1 MNAFDVYMIILKLAV
16 SVQFMLILLKKQS
29 ITSIEFLI
37 SEMVFKISLGIFLI
51 IFFWINK
58 ISEIRGSDKVIIGF
72 AGVVLIYDAVY
83 INLPHV
89 LDLYGIEFRPLELI
103 HKLFGLD

>member
-1 MNAFDVYMIILKLAV
+1 MIIVKIVV

-37 SEMVFKISLGIFLI
+37 SEMIFKISLGVFLMV
-51 IFFWINK
+51 FFWLNK

-83 INLPHV
+83 INLPHI
-89 LDLYGIEFRPLELI
+89 LEFYGIEFKPLELV
-103 HKLFGLD
+103 HKLF

>member
-1 MNAFDVYMIILKLAV
+1 MNAFDAYMIFLKIIV
-16 SVQFMLILLKKQS
+16 TVQFLLIILKKQS

-37 SEMVFKISLGIFLI
+37 SEMVFKISLGTFLI
-51 IFFWINK
+51 VFFWLNK

-72 AGVVLIYDAVY
+72 AGLVLIYDAVY

-89 LDLYGIEFRPLELI
+89 LEFYDIEFKPLEFI
-103 HKLFGLD
+103 HKLF

>member
-1 MNAFDVYMIILKLAV
+1 MNAFALDVYLFLLKIV
-16 SVQFMLILLKKQS
+16 ISVQFMLILLKKQS

-37 SEMVFKISLGIFLI
+37 SEIIFKISLGVFLML
-51 IFFWINK
+51 FFWLNK
-58 ISEIRGSDKVIIGF
+58 ISEIRSSDKIIIGF

-89 LDLYGIEFRPLELI
+89 LEFYGIHFNPLELI
-103 HKLFGLD
+103 HSLF

>member
-1 MNAFDVYMIILKLAV
+1 MNAFDVYLFFLKIIV

-72 AGVVLIYDAVY
+72 AGVVLIYDAVH

-89 LDLYGIEFRPLELI
+89 LEFYGIKFNPLEMI
-103 HKLFGLD
+103 HKAIGLI

>member
-1 MNAFDVYMIILKLAV
+1 MNAFDVYLFFLKIIV

-37 SEMVFKISLGIFLI
+37 SEMIFKISLGIFLI

-72 AGVVLIYDAVY
+72 AGVVLIYDAVH

-89 LDLYGIEFRPLELI
+89 LSFYNIDFRPLEII
-103 HKLFGLD
+103 HSLF

>member
-1 MNAFDVYMIILKLAV
+1 MYAFDIYMILLKIVV

-37 SEMVFKISLGIFLI
+37 SEMVFKISLGIFLMV
-51 IFFWINK
+51 FFWLNK

-72 AGVVLIYDAVY
+72 AGVVLIYDAVH

-89 LDLYGIEFRPLELI
+89 LEFYGIHFKPLDFV
-103 HKLFGLD
+103 HKLIGL

>member
-1 MNAFDVYMIILKLAV
+1 MILLKIVV
-16 SVQFMLILLKKQS
+16 SVQFMLILLEKQS

-37 SEMVFKISLGIFLI
+37 SEMIFKISLGAFLI
-51 IFFWINK
+51 VFFWLNK

-72 AGVVLIYDAVY
+72 AGVVLIYDAIH

-89 LDLYGIEFRPLELI
+89 LDNYGIEFKPLEFI
-103 HKLFGLD
+103 HKLF

>member
-1 MNAFDVYMIILKLAV
+1 MNAFDVYMIIVKIVV

-37 SEMVFKISLGIFLI
+37 SEMIFKISLGVFLMV
-51 IFFWINK
+51 FFWLNK

-83 INLPHV
+83 INLPHI
-89 LDLYGIEFRPLELI
+89 LEFYGIEFKPLELV
-103 HKLFGLD
+103 HKLF

>member
-1 MNAFDVYMIILKLAV
+1 MNAFDIYMIILKIVV

-37 SEMVFKISLGIFLI
+37 SEMVFKISLGLFLI
-51 IFFWINK
+51 AFFWFNK
-58 ISEIRGSDKVIIGF
+58 ISEIRGSDKIIIGF

-89 LDLYGIEFRPLELI
+89 LKFYNIDFEPLEFI
-103 HKLFGLD
+103 HSLF